1 VSRPLARRANQT
13 PKPAGKPAWAVFLS
27 GLVTGSIVTLVAQ
40 NLDYGALLQSQ
51 NQETAS
57 SAQEQQKP
65 SPKFEFYT
73 VLPEQNLSKP
83 ASKVDNSKQTASRT
97 DSNTRT
103 DYFIV
108 QAGSFRNEAD
118 ADQRRAEL
126 ILLGLDPKIDQ
137 VTNQAGRWHRVFVGP
152 LSERSEAERIK
163 ALTASQNIETLILS
177 RKAN

>member
-1 VSRPLARRANQT
+1 MSKTQTRRPHQT
-13 PKPAGKPAWAVFLS
+13 PAKSGKPAWVIFGY
-27 GLVTGSIVTLVAQ
+27 GLVTGSILTLAVQ
-40 NLDYGALLQSQ
+40 TLDYRALLQSKDPQ
-51 NQETAS
+51 AEESKPEAL
-57 SAQEQQKP
+57 KP

-83 ASKVDNSKQTASRT
+83 RPKSNDQQAGANSPPNTAV
-97 DSNTRT
+97 T

-118 ADQRRAEL
+118 ADRRRAEL

-137 VTNQAGRWHRVFVGP
+137 VSNQAGRWYRVFVGP
-152 LSERSEAERIK
+152 LSERSEAERLK

-177 RKAN
+177 RKTR

>member
-1 VSRPLARRANQT
+1 MSRPQARRANQT

-40 NLDYGALLQSQ
+40 NIDYGALLQSQ

-57 SAQEQQKP
+57 SAEEQRKP

-83 ASKVDNSKQTASRT
+83 AFKVDNSKQTASRT

-152 LSERSEAERIK
+152 LSERSDAERIK

>member
-1 VSRPLARRANQT
+1 MSKPQARRSNPTQ
-13 PKPAGKPAWAVFLS
+13 KPTGKPAWVVFS
-27 GLVTGSIVTLVAQ
+27 YGLVAGCILTLVAQ
-40 NLDYGALLQSQ
+40 SVDFRALLKPQV
-51 NQETAS
+51 
-57 SAQEQQKP
+57 QQTSDAPQKQQTP
-65 SPKFEFYT
+65 RPKFEFYT

-83 ASKVDNSKQTASRT
+83 APKPDSSKQTSDQPA
-97 DSNTRT
+97 SNTRT

-152 LSERSEAERIK
+152 LSDRSEAERIK

>member
-1 VSRPLARRANQT
+1 MTKPQARRSN
-13 PKPAGKPAWAVFLS
+13 PSSKPACKPAWVVFLY
-27 GLVTGSIVTLVAQ
+27 GLVAGSMLTLLAQ
-40 NLDYGALLQSQ
+40 NINYSALLQSQ
-51 NQETAS
+51 QQEAAS
-57 SAQEQQKP
+57 GAQAQQKP

-83 ASKVDNSKQTASRT
+83 APKSESSKQAS
-97 DSNTRT
+97 SPAAVNTQT

-152 LSERSEAERIK
+152 FSERSEAERIK

-177 RKAN
+177 RKSN

>member
-1 VSRPLARRANQT
+1 VSKPQARRSHQA
-13 PKPAGKPAWAVFLS
+13 PKPAGKPAWVIFFY
-27 GLVTGSIVTLVAQ
+27 GLVAGSILTLTAQ
-40 NLDYGALLQSQ
+40 NIDYSALLQSQ
-51 NQETAS
+51 NKEKAS
-57 SAQEQQKP
+57 GAQEQQKP

-83 ASKVDNSKQTASRT
+83 VPKS
-97 DSNTRT
+97 DSSNQAPSPTPTGTRT

-137 VTNQAGRWHRVFVGP
+137 VTNQAGRWHRVFIGP

-177 RKAN
+177 RRSN

>member
-1 VSRPLARRANQT
+1 V
-13 PKPAGKPAWAVFLS
+13 VFFY
-27 GLVTGSIVTLVAQ
+27 GLVAGSVLTLIAQ
-40 NLDYGALLQSQ
+40 NVDYSKLLQSQ
-51 NQETAS
+51 ELEANN
-57 SAQEQQKP
+57 SAQKEQKP

-83 ASKVDNSKQTASRT
+83 APKSDNAKQVSSPTVV
-97 DSNTRT
+97 NPQT

-152 LSERSEAERIK
+152 LNARSEAERIK